1 MELLQRTED
10 RGYPTDYL
18 LSRIRS
24 RKIGY
29 RDAIAGESPE
39 GSWKRL
45 LTEYKWVYLQMNN
58 RLRDTFNPF
67 FLYHEL
73 GTLVFSLRF
82 KHSGEKD
89 KTEEVLR
96 FSLLSKGLKGSIKGD
111 SGIIS
116 AIEDIERVFLPL
128 SQGFSGIS
136 ETYIKDGFRGVEQR
150 LTDVYLGYV
159 INTWLHPIVRSFFV
173 HLIDIRNIISLYKR
187 LRWGLW
193 DYPPFIQGGR
203 INEQRLSRIFK
214 EQNASGLASLV
225 GSLTGTRIEKLTAS
239 NIENSLLKWVTVL
252 LERSGRDPLSAGV
265 IMSYLWRCYIETM
278 NRSIILY
285 GRGINSD
292 AVEAELVR

>member
-10 RGYPTDYL
+10 RGYPADYL
-18 LSRIRS
+18 LSRVRS

-29 RDAIAGESPE
+29 RDSIAAESPE
-39 GSWKRL
+39 GLWKRL
-45 LTEYKWVYLQMNN
+45 LIEYKWVYLQMNN
-58 RLRDTFNPF
+58 QMRNTFNPF

-73 GTLVFSLRF
+73 RTLIFCLRF
-82 KHSGEKD
+82 KYSGEKD
-89 KTEEVLR
+89 KAEEVLR

-111 SGIIS
+111 SRIIS
-116 AIEDIERVFLPL
+116 AIEDIERAFLPL

-136 ETYIKDGFRGVEQR
+136 EIYIKDGFRGVEQK

-159 INTWLHPIVRSFFV
+159 INTGLHPVMRVFFI

-193 DYPPFIQGGR
+193 DYPSFIQGGS
-203 INEQRLSRIFK
+203 IHEQRLSRIFK

-225 GSLTGTRIEKLTAS
+225 SNLTGTRIEKLAAT
-239 NIENSLLKWVTVL
+239 NIESSLLKWVTVL

-278 NRSIILY
+278 DRSIILY

-292 AVEAELVR
+292 AVEAESAQ